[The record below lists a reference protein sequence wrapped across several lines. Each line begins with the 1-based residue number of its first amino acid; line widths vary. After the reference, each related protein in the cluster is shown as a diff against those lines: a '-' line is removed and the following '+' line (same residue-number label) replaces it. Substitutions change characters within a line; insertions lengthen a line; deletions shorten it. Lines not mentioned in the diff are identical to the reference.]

1 MRPTSIL
8 PLALLPL
15 ALLAAACASP
25 RALPAPSA
33 PPPAPFTF
41 TFETTLDRDHPLVGR
56 VWDVARKRF
65 VTPEDALAA
74 LASAHVALLGEK
86 HDNPDH
92 HRLQG
97 KVIDAMVA
105 RGRHPAVAM
114 EMLDEADQPK
124 VDEAARAHPGDVD
137 AFFQA
142 VSWEGKG
149 WPPAREYAPVVRAAL
164 ANGLP
169 IIAANLPSR
178 ETHAIAHRGLEAIDP
193 RVVARFD
200 LASKL
205 PEPLAESLRAELVES
220 HCGML
225 PESMLA
231 PMALAQRARDAELAE
246 RVALGKAGGAVLIAG
261 TGHVRKDR
269 GVPRALAR
277 SGESSVVSVAFT
289 EVAHDHIDPA
299 SYGTFWHAEAPPFD
313 YVWFTPRATDA
324 DPCEGMRAPK

>member
-1 MRPTSIL
+1 MRFTL
-8 PLALLPL
+8 PLL
-15 ALLAAACASP
+15 AFVVACGST
-25 RALPAPSA
+25 PAPSVPVA
-33 PPPAPFTF
+33 PRPAPFSFAFQTS
-41 TFETTLDRDHPLVGR
+41 LDRDHPLVGR

-65 VTPEDALAA
+65 VTPEEVEAALAA
-74 LASAHVALLGEK
+74 AHVALLGEK

-97 KVIDAMVA
+97 KMIEALVE
-105 RGRHPAVAM
+105 RGRRPAVAM
-114 EMLDEADQPK
+114 EMLDEGEQAK
-124 VDEAARAHPGDVD
+124 VDEVVRTHPGDVD

-142 VSWEGKG
+142 VGWEGKG

-169 IIAANLPSR
+169 IVAANLPSA

-193 RVVARFD
+193 QVVARFD
-200 LASKL
+200 LATPL
-205 PEPLAESLRAELVES
+205 PEPLAASLRAELVES

-225 PESMLA
+225 PEAMLS

-277 SGESSVVSVAFT
+277 NGETSVVSVAFA
-289 EVAHDHIDPA
+289 EVAHDQMDPA
-299 SYGTFWHAEAPPFD
+299 SYGAEWHAEVPPFD

>member
-1 MRPTSIL
+1 
-8 PLALLPL
+8 
-15 ALLAAACASP
+15 LLAFVAACGS
-25 RALPAPSA
+25 
-33 PPPAPFTF
+33 PPPAAVAPRPAPFAF

-56 VWDVARKRF
+56 VWDVAHKRF
-65 VTPEDALAA
+65 VTPEDTFAALAA
-74 LASAHVALLGEK
+74 AHVALLGEK

-97 KVIDAMVA
+97 KMIEALVE
-105 RGRHPAVAM
+105 RGRRPAVAM
-114 EMLDEADQPK
+114 EMLDESDQPK
-124 VDEAARAHPGDVD
+124 VDEVARTHPGDVD

-142 VSWEGKG
+142 VGWEGKG

-164 ANGLP
+164 SNGLP
-169 IIAANLPSR
+169 IVAANLPSR
-178 ETHAIAHRGLEAIDP
+178 ETHAIAHHGLEAIDP
-193 RVVARFD
+193 KVVARFD
-200 LASKL
+200 LASPL
-205 PEPLAESLRAELVES
+205 PEPLASSLRAELVES

-277 SGESSVVSVAFT
+277 NGEASVVSVAFA
-289 EVAHDHIDPA
+289 EVAHDQTDPA
-299 SYGTFWHAEAPPFD
+299 SYGAEWHAEVPPFD

-324 DPCEGMRAPK
+324 DPCEGMRAPKEPVPASK